1 MADLSKETLESLT
14 DEVKSSGSFSSSGVL
29 QPWSYAS
36 GSKSESGSL
45 PSRSEYG
52 DNQSEL
58 SDLKANVKKLSRK
71 WIHNLK
77 GKETNSE
84 QYRPD
89 TNHQTEITQASP
101 EELNALQSFCTV
113 KVNLIHHR
121 ANSKGKKSSRHKKLQ
136 LGPEAEAP
144 EVDALKCTVPDE
156 LLNRIYF
163 KNMRTTPKQ
172 VGTAKQHISSRC
184 PDCIRKRA
192 ELAQSAFLKQKKT
205 LLESLLLQEKIDE
218 HLHTQDFL
226 TLVREAHQSLPR
238 LSDDPRRIWERLNER
253 KVKLETLVFERKVF
267 YNKLSSNA
275 DSLYLNEEHP
285 TGLIIRF
292 QH

>member
-1 MADLSKETLESLT
+1 MADFSETLEALT
-14 DEVKSSGSFSSSGVL
+14 DEVKSSGSFSSSGGL
-29 QPWSYAS
+29 QPWSYNP
-36 GSKSESGSL
+36 GSESESGSL

-58 SDLKANVKKLSRK
+58 SDFKANVKKLSRK
-71 WIHNLK
+71 WIQNLK

-89 TNHQTEITQASP
+89 TKHQTDITQVSL

-121 ANSKGKKSSRHKKLQ
+121 ANSKGKKSSRHKKLK
-136 LGPEAEAP
+136 LGPEAKAP
-144 EVDALKCTVPDE
+144 EVEALKCIVPDE

-163 KNMRTTPKQ
+163 KNMRTTSKQ

-192 ELAQSAFLKQKKT
+192 ELAQAAFLRQKKT

-218 HLHTQDFL
+218 HLYTKDFL
-226 TLVREAHQSLPR
+226 TLIREAHQSLPR
-238 LSDDPRRIWERLNER
+238 LSDDPRRIWERLNEKR
-253 KVKLETLVFERKVF
+253 K
-267 YNKLSSNA
+267 
-275 DSLYLNEEHP
+275 
-285 TGLIIRF
+285 TGYSGFLKDKRREWIIGDK
-292 QH
+292 

>member
-1 MADLSKETLESLT
+1 MADLSEETLESLT
-14 DEVKSSGSFSSSGVL
+14 DEVKSSGSFSSSGGL
-29 QPWSYAS
+29 QPSSSAF
-36 GSKSESGSL
+36 GSKSESGSQ

-52 DNQSEL
+52 DHQSEL
-58 SDLKANVKKLSRK
+58 SDFKANVKKLSRK

-89 TNHQTEITQASP
+89 PKYQTEITQASL

-121 ANSKGKKSSRHKKLQ
+121 ANSTGKKSSRHKKLQ

-144 EVDALKCTVPDE
+144 EVDTLKCTVPDE

-163 KNMRTTPKQ
+163 KNMRTPKQ

-218 HLHTQDFL
+218 HLNTKDFL

-253 KVKLETLVFERKVF
+253 KVKLDTLVFERSYFTFQQV
-267 YNKLSSNA
+267 LR
-275 DSLYLNEEHP
+275 P
-285 TGLIIRF
+285 RF
-292 QH
+292 

>member
-1 MADLSKETLESLT
+1 MADLSEETLESLT
-14 DEVKSSGSFSSSGVL
+14 DEVKSSGSFSSSGGL
-29 QPWSYAS
+29 QPSSSAF
-36 GSKSESGSL
+36 GSKSESGSQ

-52 DNQSEL
+52 DHQSEL
-58 SDLKANVKKLSRK
+58 SDFKANVKKLSRK

-89 TNHQTEITQASP
+89 PKYQTEITQASL

-121 ANSKGKKSSRHKKLQ
+121 ANSTGKKSSRHKKLQ

-144 EVDALKCTVPDE
+144 EVDTLKCTVPDE

-163 KNMRTTPKQ
+163 KNMRTPKQ

-218 HLHTQDFL
+218 HLNTKDFL

-253 KVKLETLVFERKVF
+253 KVKLDTLVFERSDIKQ
-267 YNKLSSNA
+267 KM
-275 DSLYLNEEHP
+275 
-285 TGLIIRF
+285 
-292 QH
+292 